1 MLAGVLSLFVYKCI
15 QLLSRNPL
23 FFYSSGMTVGVL
35 ASVLV
40 VVYILSRLMPTVS
53 NVYDCCFCR
62 YNVKSI
68 ATLWITGIHLF
79 INFSSIFFSLCLCL
93 SVLCVLCV
101 FFSSFFIIEN
111 WCICC
116 SDWWLD
122 DLHVFSKMDA
132 RTLSRHNS

>member
-62 YNVKSI
+62 YSNVKSI

-93 SVLCVLCV
+93 FVCFVCFVCL
-101 FFSSFFIIEN
+101 F
-111 WCICC
+111 
-116 SDWWLD
+116 
-122 DLHVFSKMDA
+122 
-132 RTLSRHNS
+132 